1 VNRLIVITIFFVTM
15 NAFSGVDYRPM
26 HPMAPPISVVDIFFP
41 GFSALNATA
50 QQLLLNNTNGY
61 VRLLCIG
68 AVFAIF
74 ARYAYRYTND
84 LINKYF
90 SSCSLMKR
98 EKTCLLTD
106 NSSDHPRVLL

>member
-1 VNRLIVITIFFVTM
+1 M
-15 NAFSGVDYRPM
+15 NVFSGAEYMPM
-26 HPMAPPISVVDIFFP
+26 HPMASPISVVDIFFP

-84 LINKYF
+84 LISKYF
-90 SSCSLMKR
+90 SSFSLIER
-98 EKTCLLTD
+98 EKMRNLLTD
-106 NSSDHPRVLL
+106 NSPHHSRVLL